1 MIEGE
6 QLEAPPATLRLSGA
20 WSSRVSRYG
29 PPVAWAVL
37 IFIGSGN
44 VLSAEHT
51 SIVLPILKWLF
62 PSASPQFLSNTHFL
76 IRKAGHLT
84 EYAILA
90 SLCARAFRHS
100 SHQFL
105 RRNWFWLSLLVAIAY
120 SVSDEFHQSFV
131 PSRTAS
137 IYDCMIDTA
146 GAFIALVIIWL
157 WSRRATNSRVEPESH
172 SDQIPS
178 AMDGLKSPVE
188 LSETIH

>member
-6 QLEAPPATLRLSGA
+6 QLNAPAVTTHPSASWG
-20 WSSRVSRYG
+20 SRVSRYG
-29 PPVAWAVL
+29 PLVAWAVL

-62 PSASPQFLSNTHFL
+62 PSASRQSLATAHFL

-90 SLCARAFRHS
+90 SLAARAFRHS
-100 SHQFL
+100 WHQALRSH
-105 RRNWFWLSLLVAIAY
+105 WFWLSLLFAIAY
-120 SVSDEFHQSFV
+120 SLSDEFHQSFI

-137 IYDCMIDTA
+137 IYDCMIDTTGGLIGLA
-146 GAFIALVIIWL
+146 IVGWWNRRRTEKKRGVLTGLQQTPQLDSNGEAFVG
-157 WSRRATNSRVEPESH
+157 P
-172 SDQIPS
+172 P
-178 AMDGLKSPVE
+178 
-188 LSETIH
+188 

>member
-6 QLEAPPATLRLSGA
+6 QLNAPTVITHGSGS

-29 PPVAWAVL
+29 PLVAWAML

-51 SIVLPILKWLF
+51 SIVLPLLKWLF
-62 PSASPQFLSNTHFL
+62 PSASREFLSTAHFL

-90 SLCARAFRHS
+90 SLAARAFRHS
-100 SHQFL
+100 WHQAL
-105 RRNWFWLSLLVAIAY
+105 RRHWFWLSLLLAIAY
-120 SVSDEFHQSFV
+120 SLSDEFHQSFV

-137 IYDCMIDTA
+137 IYDCMIDTTGGLIGLA
-146 GAFIALVIIWL
+146 IVGW
-157 WSRRATNSRVEPESH
+157 WSRRKRGEKPGVLT
-172 SDQIPS
+172 
-178 AMDGLKSPVE
+178 GLQQTPQLDFDNQVLIGPADRE
-188 LSETIH
+188 